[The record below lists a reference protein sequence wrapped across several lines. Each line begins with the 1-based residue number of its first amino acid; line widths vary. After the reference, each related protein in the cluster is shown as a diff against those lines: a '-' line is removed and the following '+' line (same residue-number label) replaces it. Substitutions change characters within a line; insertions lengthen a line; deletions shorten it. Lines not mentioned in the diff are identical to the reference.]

1 MSIYDPLPTALDER
15 YLNIKRKDFTHD
27 SPYQHMTD
35 AQKKK
40 WLIKRAK
47 KWFGLDESQI
57 TFAPFRQNAILK
69 EMALVELHHL
79 ISSEHTEKEVKDHAE
94 QA

>member
-47 KWFGLDESQI
+47 EWFGLDESQI

-69 EMALVELHHL
+69 ERALIEMHIAMLL
-79 ISSEHTEKEVKDHAE
+79 EEDKKGDE
-94 QA
+94 